1 VVRTPTRDRFA
12 DILRNHG
19 ATVTIRGDD
28 LLLASGI
35 EVEVVGQ
42 IAAELGIVLYGLRE
56 DHSTLEDTFLALT
69 EEKASP

>member
-1 VVRTPTRDRFA
+1 
-12 DILRNHG
+12 
-19 ATVTIRGDD
+19 
-28 LLLASGI
+28 
-35 EVEVVGQ
+35 VGQ